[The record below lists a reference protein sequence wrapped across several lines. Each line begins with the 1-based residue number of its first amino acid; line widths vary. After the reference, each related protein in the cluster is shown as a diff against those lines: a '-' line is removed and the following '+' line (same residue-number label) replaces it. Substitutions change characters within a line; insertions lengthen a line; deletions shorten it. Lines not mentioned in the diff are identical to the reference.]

1 MGVRAAEAMKIS
13 WGVKADCEGGG
24 RKESPGSAHP
34 DCERQADGWKERT
47 MARERVGV
55 RERSR
60 RERGR
65 RVRGGK
71 KLDIGRLFSSFD
83 KGRVDCGAPAS
94 ECEWSRWE
102 VRGAGAEEGRERFAA
117 KLERECEEEVGLK
130 GERIRWESWTGLDGS
145 RGGS

>member
-1 MGVRAAEAMKIS
+1 
-13 WGVKADCEGGG
+13 
-24 RKESPGSAHP
+24 
-34 DCERQADGWKERT
+34 

-55 RERSR
+55 RERRR

-94 ECEWSRWE
+94 KCEWSRWE
-102 VRGAGAEEGRERFAA
+102 VRGAGAEEGREREIRS
-117 KLERECEEEVGLK
+117 KTRKRVRRGSRVEGREDQMGIL
-130 GERIRWESWTGLDGS
+130 TGLEGS